1 MQKREKIL
9 AAVFGA
15 VIVIWLGMPVID
27 STFIE
32 PVESRKNQLKALN
45 QQIDQ
50 KEQKELELLRSAKQ
64 LGNWVAHSLPPD
76 EHDAQRLYLE
86 WLNDLAELSGVSNLK
101 LSPGRRIRE
110 GKTYIAIQ
118 VSLEGS
124 ATYEQL
130 CRFLLHFYQ
139 ADLQQN
145 IIGLKLNSTGTGK
158 SDQLEV
164 KLTAEGLAL
173 TKAKPREQ
181 LFPRAKLASNLN
193 FDETKIKVQDTIDFP
208 KQTPFR
214 IRIDQE
220 FLTVSEIA
228 GDTWTIVRGAD
239 LTVPARYETGTPVE
253 LAPLNQFSEGNTKLQ
268 QPITED
274 AQLIKVLST
283 KYFPLGQSFLVKI
296 DQEFLNV
303 INHAGGDW
311 TVQRGML
318 DSKPAAH
325 KKGATITQA
334 PQYLQ
339 TVFDYGLVA
348 ASSPFAKPVPDKV
361 YKLELKDIS
370 DQTVVRGNTL
380 DLALT
385 LQGVNPGLKA
395 PVLSVIAELPSLV
408 AESGKLKWTPTK
420 EQKPGVYPVI
430 VTATQGEQSVEKLFQ
445 IEFLENNTPPQIEVV
460 TSATAYQT
468 QPMSLIVKA
477 TDADLP
483 PQKLNFSLGPGAPDG
498 VSINSETGEL
508 TWTPPVSMELKEYP
522 ITVTVS
528 DSGTPPV
535 SSSKQISI
543 KVALDDAFFTFLTGS
558 IDIDGKKVAWLRN
571 RATNQKQEVQTGDKI
586 NVAEIQAV
594 VKAITEKHLILE
606 IDGKQWMLSLGENF
620 RSLRNLT
627 GVPVLN

>member
-9 AAVFGA
+9 AAIFGA

-27 STFIE
+27 RTFIE

-86 WLNDLAELSGVSNLK
+86 WLNDLAELSGMTNLK

-118 VSLEGS
+118 VALEGS

-139 ADLQQN
+139 TDLQQN
-145 IIGLKLNSTGTGK
+145 IIGLELDSTGTGK
-158 SDQLEV
+158 SDQIEV

-181 LFPRAKLASNLN
+181 LFPRAKLASTLN
-193 FDETKIKVQDTIDFP
+193 FDETKMKTQGTIDFP
-208 KQTPFR
+208 KETPFR

-220 FLTVSEIA
+220 FLTVSEVA

-239 LTVPARYETGTPVE
+239 LTVPARYEAGTPVE
-253 LAPLNQFSEGNTKLQ
+253 LAPLNQFAEGSTKLQ
-268 QPITED
+268 QPVTAD
-274 AQLIKVLST
+274 APLIKVLSAR
-283 KYFPLGQSFLVKI
+283 YFPRGQSFLVKI

-303 INHAGGDW
+303 TSHAAGDW
-311 TVQRGML
+311 TVQRGAL
-318 DSKPAAH
+318 NSKPAPH
-325 KKGATITQA
+325 QKGATISQA

-339 TVFDYGLVA
+339 AAFDYGLIA

-361 YKLELKDIS
+361 YKLELKEIS
-370 DQTVVRGNTL
+370 DQSVVRGKTL
-380 DLALT
+380 DLTLP

-395 PVLSVIAELPSLV
+395 PVVSVITELPNLV
-408 AESGKLKWTPTK
+408 AESGKLKWSPEK

-430 VTATQGEQSVEKLFQ
+430 VTATQGEQSVESTFQ
-445 IEFLENNTPPQIEVV
+445 IEFLEQNTPPQIEVV

-468 QPMSLIVKA
+468 RPLSLFVKA

-483 PQKLNFSLGPGAPDG
+483 AQKLSFSLAPGAPVG
-498 VSINSETGEL
+498 VSINAETGEL
-508 TWTPPVSMELKEYP
+508 TWTPEVTLELKEYP

-528 DSGTPPV
+528 DSGIPPV
-535 SSSKQISI
+535 STSKQINV
-543 KVALDDAFFTFLTGS
+543 KVSLDDAFFTFLTGS
-558 IDIDGKKVAWLRN
+558 IDIDGKKIAWLRN
-571 RATNQKQEVQTGDKI
+571 RATNQKQEVQAGD
-586 NVAEIQAV
+586 VLDVSEIHAV
-594 VKAITEKHLILE
+594 VKTITDKHLILE
-606 IDGKQWMLSLGENF
+606 IDGKPWMLSLGENF
-620 RSLRNLT
+620 RSLRNLAA
-627 GVPVLN
+627 